1 MAPRRASPARGT
13 ETREAAATQG
23 GAWRPQ
29 GGASTAARQQGVAVA
44 AQATQ
49 PGAGHSGP
57 QQTGRFPAGRARPAR
72 QTVFCLRCNFGGT
85 RAMILVHCEPGTVW
99 ALPACHLL
107 SHYLMALQ
115 GPVYPT
121 TDEET
126 EGGETAELKGRGA
139 VCGGTVS
146 CDQACRT
153 GRSALYRAPS
163 WRTGRRWNG
172 VKPGARAGPRRKGV
186 GRPRPGEASGLTPLQ
201 RPQEVTVMT
210 LGRA

>member
-13 ETREAAATQG
+13 ETPEAAAAG
-23 GAWRPQ
+23 GRQHGCSAAGR
-29 GGASTAARQQGVAVA
+29 GRGRGRTGHAARRWPLWTSADGPVPSRQSKASPADGLLLEMQLWGHK
-44 AQATQ
+44 AT
-49 PGAGHSGP
+49 
-57 QQTGRFPAGRARPAR
+57 
-72 QTVFCLRCNFGGT
+72 V
-85 RAMILVHCEPGTVW
+85 LVHCEPGTVW

-201 RPQEVTVMT
+201 RPQEVTMMT
-210 LGRA
+210 PGRA

>member
-13 ETREAAATQG
+13 ETPEAAAAG
-23 GAWRPQ
+23 GRQHGCSAAGR
-29 GGASTAARQQGVAVA
+29 GRGRTGHAARRWPLWTSADGPVPSRQSKASPADGLLLEMQLWGHK
-44 AQATQ
+44 AT
-49 PGAGHSGP
+49 
-57 QQTGRFPAGRARPAR
+57 
-72 QTVFCLRCNFGGT
+72 V
-85 RAMILVHCEPGTVW
+85 LVHCEPGTVW

-210 LGRA
+210 PGRA